1 MNEHSTFKVES
12 VYVSQDSKFKI
23 VSVYNCFEGES
34 VPILFY
40 INLISFIAGIVLMF
54 ISIKYYFSKEGFK
67 NPYLFF
73 MISSAFLWNLD
84 IFFEIFN
91 LPADEYLLPV
101 FFVLFQ
107 TIPILMI
114 AYGLKFR
121 YLYIAESALLVIGM
135 AISVLLIFFPNLSL
149 IIGILST
156 FNVIFSINF
165 MREKYSTLVS
175 FTKRSKILSYMVFYG
190 LFSVLEAIIAWL
202 WIYNNFMWPY
212 IVVMNSI
219 LIPVYLYSVI
229 NLVYENQVRIST
241 VFLKNV
247 LYGAI
252 ISTLI
257 FSILLIS
264 YYANFYFSKNSGII
278 QLFSITFVVIFISFL
293 VFGDY
298 LQKIDTFFERLLRTG
313 RGYKR
318 EQTIDFVKKS
328 LEIDS
333 LEELNSLVIN
343 YCKNV
348 LNVEDV
354 ELFFKEDDG
363 TYRSVRRHVTQ
374 NDIPCSDFEKIV
386 DLYTMSFRGIFS
398 DKELFVWMKN
408 SGKIEGFMVL
418 GHKRSGKYSSEDLEW
433 IETLSNHITF
443 FLSRYRSVQRVLKV
457 EKTMIFQERMAAIGK
472 LSSGVTHEIRNPLNI
487 ISTSLQMLKNNT
499 NPNESEKLW
508 KYIEEELSRI
518 NSILE
523 NFLYFAR
530 QKPPVIEDGDPSEI
544 VKKISLLLS
553 ESASKKNVEI
563 RTYLPDVPFTS
574 KFDKTMLME
583 ILLNIGTN
591 ALDAVDFGGWISFR
605 LENVGDFFKVSISNN
620 GKPIPASEMQHIFE
634 PFYTTKDTGTGLGL
648 SIVYNYVNA
657 MKGHIDVK
665 SDERE
670 TTFSI
675 TIPMEV
681 KI

>member
-1 MNEHSTFKVES
+1 M
-12 VYVSQDSKFKI
+12 
-23 VSVYNCFEGES
+23 
-34 VPILFY
+34 PILFY
-40 INLISFIAGIVLMF
+40 VNLVSFIASIIMMF
-54 ISIKYYFSKEGFK
+54 ISIRYYFSKESFK

-73 MISSAFLWNLD
+73 MISTSFFWNLD

-91 LPADEYLLPV
+91 VPSDQYLLPV
-101 FFVLFQ
+101 FFILFQ
-107 TIPILMI
+107 TIPALMI
-114 AYGLKFR
+114 SYGLKFR
-121 YLYIAESALLVIGM
+121 YLYIAESALFAIGM
-135 AISVLLIFFPNLSL
+135 ATSVLLIFSPDLSL
-149 IIGILST
+149 AIGILST
-156 FNVIFSINF
+156 FNVIFSITF
-165 MREKYSTLVS
+165 MRKKYSTLIS
-175 FTKRSKILSYMVFYG
+175 FTKRSRILSYMVFYG

-202 WIYNNFMWPY
+202 WIYKNSMWPY
-212 IVVMNSI
+212 IAIMNSI
-219 LIPVYLYSVI
+219 LIPVYLYTVI
-229 NLVYENQVRIST
+229 NLVYEKQLIRIST
-241 VFLKNV
+241 IFLKNV

-257 FSILLIS
+257 SSILMIS
-264 YYANFYFSKNSGII
+264 YYTNFYFSKNSGII
-278 QLFSITFVVIFISFL
+278 QFFSMTFVVIFISFL

-318 EQTIDFVKKS
+318 EKTIDFVKKS

-333 LEELNSLVIN
+333 LEELNSLVLG
-343 YCKNV
+343 YCKSV

-363 TYRSVRRHVTQ
+363 NYTSIKRHLTK
-374 NDIPCSDFEKIV
+374 NDVPFNDVEKIV
-386 DLYTMSFRGIFS
+386 DLYNVTFSGIFFE
-398 DKELFVWMKN
+398 KELFVWMKN
-408 SGKIEGFMVL
+408 AGKVEGFMVL
-418 GHKRSGKYSSEDLEW
+418 GHKRSGRYSPEDLEW
-433 IETLSNHITF
+433 IETLSNHLTF

-487 ISTSLQMLKNNT
+487 ISTSLQMLKNSSDPKEN
-499 NPNESEKLW
+499 EKLW

-544 VKKISLLLS
+544 VKKISLLLG
-553 ESASKKNVEI
+553 ESASKKNIEI
-563 RTYLPDVPFTS
+563 KTYLPDAPFTS

-591 ALDAVDFGGWISFR
+591 ALDAVEFGGWITFK
-605 LENVGDFFKVSISNN
+605 LENLGNFFRISVSNN
-620 GKPIPASEMQHIFE
+620 GKPIPSSEIQHIFE
-634 PFYTTKDTGTGLGL
+634 PFYTTKEKGTGLGL
-648 SIVYNYVNA
+648 SIVYNYINA
-657 MKGHIDVK
+657 MKGHVEVK
-665 SDERE
+665 SDEKE
-670 TTFSI
+670 TTFSV
-675 TIPMEV
+675 TIPTEV